1 MKIWKII
8 LLIIAIAAIA
18 AAFVVYFFIYSKPH
32 RDYER
37 AKPDLEIAAEDL
49 YRAFIEDEQMAAET
63 FNGKVLLIDG
73 TLSGVEQVA
82 DDMVVLYFVF
92 EEGMFGGEGVR
103 CTMLVNH
110 HEQALQ
116 MEAGLEIVVKG
127 LCTGFTGTD
136 VILEHCSF
144 P

>member
-8 LLIIAIAAIA
+8 LLIIALTGIA
-18 AAFVVYFFIYSKPH
+18 AAFLVYFFIYSKPH

-37 AKPDLEIAAEDL
+37 AEPDLEIAAEDL
-49 YRAFIEDEQMAAET
+49 YRAFIKDEQNAEKT
-63 FNGKVLLIDG
+63 FNGKVLLIHG

-82 DDMVVLYFVF
+82 DDMVIAYFVF
-92 EEGMFGGEGVR
+92 EEGFFGGEGVR
-103 CTMLVNH
+103 CTMLENH
-110 HEQALQ
+110 HEKALQ
-116 MEAGLEIVVKG
+116 MEAGHEVVIKG

-136 VILEHCSF
+136 VIMEHCSF